1 MNEPF
6 DMLTF
11 ANRLLAG
18 MAARHSPATDEE
30 SDQGERWNAETREEY
45 EQYLKSTEGDQSCRE

>member
-18 MAARHSPATDEE
+18 MASRHSPAVDEE
-30 SDQGERWNAETREEY
+30 SDQGERWNAETQEEY
-45 EQYLKSTEGDQSCRE
+45 NLYLDSTQESPCK